1 MAQIADGLN
10 RGRPICYRIPSKS
23 VFYASRRFDLRA
35 VAFEH
40 TQFLRV
46 NIKKPTSGLVETEE
60 TATAS
65 QGDAVV
71 LAYSPLRAKVP
82 VCTNTEW
89 ESVGPVVREMVL
101 ALPFVSASSTRHA
114 MTFATRFCLW
124 AHRQHFPLE
133 ATLLLSFQ
141 VIEAFTAS
149 VGKSASTYRSFL
161 RRLAAANDLGEFG
174 EMQSGTP
181 EKYEGTTLLSP
192 YTRQEI
198 ASILFFASSLSNEVR
213 RDKIQGLVLLA
224 AGCGFL
230 GRDFYG
236 VSKDHLHHHDQ
247 MLFIRTHDRC
257 AMVLPEYEDAL
268 LDFASKRS
276 EPCLVDMANIRELP
290 QQCAR
295 WTANRVGV
303 PQARSYRLRNTYVV
317 SLLNARMSLRDVL
330 LSSGIST
337 LDGLNAYLPFL
348 EAPSETCIDEGWSH

>member
-1 MAQIADGLN
+1 
-10 RGRPICYRIPSKS
+10 
-23 VFYASRRFDLRA
+23 
-35 VAFEH
+35 
-40 TQFLRV
+40 
-46 NIKKPTSGLVETEE
+46 
-60 TATAS
+60 
-65 QGDAVV
+65 
-71 LAYSPLRAKVP
+71 
-82 VCTNTEW
+82 
-89 ESVGPVVREMVL
+89 MVL
-101 ALPFVSASSTRHA
+101 ALPFVSARSTRHA
-114 MTFATRFCLW
+114 MAFATRFCLW
-124 AHRQHFPLE
+124 AHRQHFPLD

-174 EMQSGTP
+174 ELQIGTP
-181 EKYEGTTLLSP
+181 ERYEGTTLLSP
-192 YTRQEI
+192 YTQQEI

-213 RDKIQGLVLLA
+213 RDKIQGLVLLG

-236 VSKDHLHHHDQ
+236 VSKDHLHRHDQ

-276 EPCLVDMANIRELP
+276 DTHLVDMANLRELS
-290 QQCAR
+290 QQCAK

-303 PQARSYRLRNTYVV
+303 ATLRSYRLRTTYVV
-317 SLLNARMSLRDVL
+317 SLLNAHLSLRDVL
-330 LSSGIST
+330 LSSGLST

-348 EAPSETCIDEGWSH
+348 EAPSETCSDEGWSH

>member
-1 MAQIADGLN
+1 LQIA
-10 RGRPICYRIPSKS
+10 
-23 VFYASRRFDLRA
+23 
-35 VAFEH
+35 
-40 TQFLRV
+40 
-46 NIKKPTSGLVETEE
+46 
-60 TATAS
+60 
-65 QGDAVV
+65 
-71 LAYSPLRAKVP
+71 
-82 VCTNTEW
+82 
-89 ESVGPVVREMVL
+89 
-101 ALPFVSASSTRHA
+101 
-114 MTFATRFCLW
+114 
-124 AHRQHFPLE
+124 
-133 ATLLLSFQ
+133 
-141 VIEAFTAS
+141 
-149 VGKSASTYRSFL
+149 
-161 RRLAAANDLGEFG
+161 
-174 EMQSGTP
+174 TP

-276 EPCLVDMANIRELP
+276 EPCLVDMANLRELS

-303 PQARSYRLRNTYVV
+303 PQVRSYRLRNTYVV
-317 SLLNARMSLRDVL
+317 SLLNARLSLRDVL

-348 EAPSETCIDEGWSH
+348 QAPSETCSDEGWSH

>member
-1 MAQIADGLN
+1 M
-10 RGRPICYRIPSKS
+10 S
-23 VFYASRRFDLRA
+23 
-35 VAFEH
+35 
-40 TQFLRV
+40 
-46 NIKKPTSGLVETEE
+46 IKKPTSGLVGTEE
-60 TATAS
+60 TAIAS
-65 QGDAVV
+65 PGAAVV

-89 ESVGPVVREMVL
+89 EAVSPVVREMVL
-101 ALPFVSASSTRHA
+101 ELPFVSESSTRHA

-141 VIEAFTAS
+141 VIEAFTAA
-149 VGKSASTYRSFL
+149 VGQSASTYRSFL
-161 RRLAAANDLGEFG
+161 RRLTAANNLGEFG
-174 EMQSGTP
+174 ELQIGTP
-181 EKYEGTTLLSP
+181 EKYEGTTLLAP
-192 YTRQEI
+192 YTQQEI
-198 ASILFFASSLSNEVR
+198 ASLLFFASSLSNEVR

-247 MLFIRTHDRC
+247 TLFIRTHDRC
-257 AMVLPEYEDAL
+257 AMVLPDYEDAL
-268 LDFASKRS
+268 LDFASKRTDKH
-276 EPCLVDMANIRELP
+276 LVDMANLRELSR
-290 QQCAR
+290 QCAK

-303 PQARSYRLRNTYVV
+303 APLRSYRLRTTYVV

-330 LSSGIST
+330 LSSGLST

-348 EAPSETCIDEGWSH
+348 EAPSETCSDEGWAH